1 MKPINESELLS
12 KAIVEKIN
20 NFLIKNSFNEKIRI
34 AQKTITAIDGSYCL
48 HYERYF
54 IIGSDN
60 QRIYLDTL
68 KDVVDELLDLNIL
81 KTIIEKY

>member
-12 KAIVEKIN
+12 TAIVEKIN

-34 AQKTITAIDGSYCL
+34 AQKTITATDGSYCL
-48 HYERYF
+48 QYERYF